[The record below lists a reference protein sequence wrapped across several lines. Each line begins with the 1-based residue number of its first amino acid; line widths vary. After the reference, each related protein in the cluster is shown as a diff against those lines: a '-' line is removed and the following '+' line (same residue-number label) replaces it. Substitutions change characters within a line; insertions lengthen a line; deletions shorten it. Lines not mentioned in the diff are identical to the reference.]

1 MRRAVITA
9 DIIKSSSFDKK
20 SFQIV
25 LNTLKQ
31 EFKSIETSLGPSA
44 VSFDIYRGDSFQVV
58 LFDASL
64 ALSIALR
71 LKAALNK
78 IQFSSTKSKAVN
90 KTVDL
95 RMSIGVGDI
104 EYPMSIV
111 AESDGEAYR
120 YSGRSLDQY
129 MKSTNRKTILKT
141 SNDEVNGEFET
152 SFKFLD
158 SLIDKWSIASAEV
171 VYYLLQG
178 YKETQIANE
187 LGVSQAAI
195 NLRKKAA
202 GWEEIQ
208 LLIKRYT
215 HVIKNFK

>member
-1 MRRAVITA
+1 
-9 DIIKSSSFDKK
+9 
-20 SFQIV
+20 
-25 LNTLKQ
+25 
-31 EFKSIETSLGPSA
+31 
-44 VSFDIYRGDSFQVV
+44 
-58 LFDASL
+58 
-64 ALSIALR
+64 
-71 LKAALNK
+71 
-78 IQFSSTKSKAVN
+78 
-90 KTVDL
+90 
-95 RMSIGVGDI
+95 MSIGVGDI
-104 EYPMSIV
+104 EYPMSVV

-158 SLIDKWSIASAEV
+158 SLTDKWSIASAEV